1 MTASDVRIRQATAV
15 DAVAIAGLI
24 GALLGEIIEAI
35 GAKVFDFDV
44 EASALS
50 LSKLIGSGRY
60 TAFVAAN
67 ADGKA
72 VGVITL
78 SESCALYAGGLF
90 GTIPEF
96 YVEPGWRS
104 RGVGAALADAA
115 RAHAR
120 SLGWPRLEVTTPPLP
135 EFDRTLAFYE
145 RCGFAVTGGRKLK
158 IDVQP

>member
-1 MTASDVRIRQATAV
+1 MTAPDVGIRQATAV
-15 DAVAIAGLI
+15 DAVAVAGLI

-50 LSKLIGSGRY
+50 LGKLIGSGRY

-104 RGVGAALADAA
+104 CGVGAALADAA
-115 RAHAR
+115 RAHAQ
-120 SLGWPRLEVTTPPLP
+120 SLGWSRLEVTTPPLP

-145 RCGFAVTGGRKLK
+145 RCGFATTGGRKLK